1 MSTFWKKTTALLL
14 ASVVIGSLGV
24 ARPVE
29 AAAKAGPKRT
39 ITATIRG
46 GKDLTVLLVSGTGRT
61 LASKKITKTTQKVTL
76 KTVAVSTTAGM
87 NLQLVNSG
95 GASSGEY
102 FGPVIVNWKGTTA
115 KRASRVYTRLKATK
129 SSKISLGEITVTK
142 VGAAKKQGYATAS
155 KKVTL
160 ANTSTAVAVIAS
172 KGRPSGVGTYGKK
185 AKIGAQSVT
194 GSSVS
199 VSAANLPVVIN
210 PPQPNPPQPNQPQ
223 PEGAV
228 AADEDTL
235 GGDKDKDGIPNAFD
249 VDDDGDAIVDAADAN
264 SPTPKV
270 SADDGL
276 KDCGSIDWNIFT
288 NFKATGANFAGTL
301 NAYGTGNFL
310 STGASTSLAVENTMT
325 MVFAPIT
332 QVCGSAV
339 TKTEIKGNG
348 VSYAPSTYQE
358 VGRICGSG
366 DYQWLIGKGRMCG
379 TDSQGYAFH
388 TENKFTPATLPSG
401 QDTFSM
407 RVTTAN
413 GVYEFTSSPGFVF
426 VSHPMLA
433 SYSIDGGAET
443 TINYGAS
450 IPRIGI
456 TSASVLTL
464 KLYRPQRFAIDG
476 EGGQVYD
483 LGGFRY
489 SADIPNGTVQG
500 SQGPGKCDASTVT
513 DTAME
518 SDTAINTASKP
529 TITLTWDIGRCFSSR
544 STAWQTGDLT
554 VDIQVEPAGRGGNS
568 AQKLFLTLS

>member
-1 MSTFWKKTTALLL
+1 M
-14 ASVVIGSLGV
+14 
-24 ARPVE
+24 
-29 AAAKAGPKRT
+29 
-39 ITATIRG
+39 
-46 GKDLTVLLVSGTGRT
+46 LLVSGTGRT
-61 LASKKITKTTQKVTL
+61 LASKKITRTTQKVTL
-76 KTVAVSTTAGM
+76 KTVALSTTAGL

-95 GASSGEY
+95 GTSSGEY
-102 FGPVIVNWKGTTA
+102 FGPVVLNWKGTSA
-115 KRASRVYTRLKATK
+115 KKAKRVYTRMKTTK
-129 SSKISLGEITVTK
+129 SKKISLGTITVTK
-142 VGAAKKQGYATAS
+142 VGAAKKQGYATATR
-155 KKVTL
+155 KVTL
-160 ANTSTAVAVIAS
+160 ANTSASVAVIAS
-172 KGRPSGVGTYGKK
+172 KGRPTGVGTYGKK

-199 VSAANLPVVIN
+199 VSAANLPAVS
-210 PPQPNPPQPNQPQ
+210 PPPPPNQQ
-223 PEGAV
+223 QGEGAV
-228 AADEDTL
+228 MPDVETL

-249 VDDDGDAIVDAADAN
+249 VDDDGDAIVDAADSN

-270 SADDGL
+270 SADDGV
-276 KDCGSIDWNIFT
+276 KDCGSIEWNIFT
-288 NFKATGANFAGTL
+288 NFKATGENFVGTL
-301 NAYGTGNFL
+301 NAYGTGNFQ
-310 STGASTSLAVENTMT
+310 STGASTSTAVGNTMT

-348 VSYAPSTYQE
+348 VSYAPATYQP
-358 VGRICGSG
+358 VTRTCGTG

-379 TDSQGYAFH
+379 TDSQGYDFH
-388 TENKFTPATLPSG
+388 TTNKFTPETLPSG

-450 IPRIGI
+450 IPRIAI
-456 TSASVLTL
+456 TSASKLTL

-513 DTAME
+513 DTAMA
-518 SDTAINTASKP
+518 SDTAINPTSKP
-529 TITLTWDIGRCFSSR
+529 TISLTWDIGNCFSSR
-544 STAWQTGDLT
+544 STLWQTGNLT